1 MYTIFDTVAT
11 YPPCMA
17 EGRVEEIS
25 LQDPEDVVNTSV
37 VSRKVQTGSQFPTPP
52 TTRRTYTAKIT
63 FVVNKFGFVK
73 DGILPCFH
81 QIHNFH
87 IHAPVFLASVRA
99 RLISSQ
105 SGYIWTLCF

>member
-37 VSRKVQTGSQFPTPP
+37 VSRKVQTGSQFPQPP
-52 TTRRTYTAKIT
+52 TTRSTYTVKLT
-63 FVVNKFGFVK
+63 SVVPFAW
-73 DGILPCFH
+73 I
-81 QIHNFH
+81 
-87 IHAPVFLASVRA
+87 
-99 RLISSQ
+99 
-105 SGYIWTLCF
+105 